1 MGVPGSVVHA
11 RNMTRWSF
19 VVIPAAVV
27 AVISLL
33 SQRWTG
39 FNSPD
44 SEFYAS
50 LALFGSDVADRALD
64 PAYTWTRLGY
74 IAPVRG
80 LVVLFGPWVG
90 FEIWRVLLIAMVV
103 GSVFA
108 MVLIAGRSR
117 VLATVLAAL
126 VGVNTM
132 VVAYLGNP
140 YLTGTALAVMLVL
153 FALAVTYL
161 GSSGARGVSPFG
173 GRMPRWTTALV
184 SGALV
189 GWLVMIN
196 PYTAVLGV
204 AGWLAV
210 RGIALWKIR
219 TDRVPRLISDAAAAV
234 VGFVLSFG
242 VFLLLGLWM
251 FPGRSWFAT
260 YLEWNSA
267 LDYTVFIGDAT
278 TWQRDTALLVVV
290 ASIAIS
296 LVAVIAQP
304 RHRWAWA
311 ALALSVM
318 NVVIT
323 AALMLVMPGPWLEAP
338 HYVALLW
345 PMALMAL
352 VLSFTS
358 FQPGT
363 REGKPLFRAVV
374 TLVGIAGV
382 VVALWAGRFNQVL
395 PLTTAWVFFAVLV
408 VLVITVG
415 ILVPRKWSV
424 GVAALLAVT
433 MAGTFVVAQVWQNGR
448 GNLGIY
454 GQYPFRSAFVDFDF
468 DQQMASKIALQEWL
482 LANTTEGDRIGLWTD
497 VDRLTADA
505 AGMQLWGYYNLV
517 STSDVMTREETEAL
531 SRLKPTVIAMYAPDR
546 AQIDAFAASLPP
558 WALPSDLQCTSA
570 PYLGVGTGEI
580 HLCRVRT
587 NVVG

>member
-1 MGVPGSVVHA
+1 MNVGIV
-11 RNMTRWSF
+11 
-19 VVIPAAVV
+19 AALT
-27 AVISLL
+27 AAISLL

-80 LVVLFGPWVG
+80 LVLLFGPWAG

-103 GSVFA
+103 GAVFA
-108 MVLIAGRSR
+108 VVLIAGRSR

-126 VGVNTM
+126 VGVNTL
-132 VVAYLGNP
+132 VLAYLGNP
-140 YLTGTALAVMLVL
+140 YLTGTALAVMMVL

-161 GSSGARGVSPFG
+161 GSSGARGVGPVVFG
-173 GRMPRWTTALV
+173 RTLPRWWAALL

-189 GWLVMIN
+189 GWLVTIN

-210 RGIALWKIR
+210 RGIAVWKIR
-219 TDRVPRLISDAAAAV
+219 ADRFSRLFTDAAAAV
-234 VGFVLSFG
+234 VGFVVSFG
-242 VFLLLGLWM
+242 LFLLVGLWM
-251 FPGRSWFAT
+251 FPGRSWFGT
-260 YLEWNSA
+260 YFEWNSA

-290 ASIAIS
+290 LAIIVS

-323 AALMLVMPGPWLEAP
+323 GALMLVMPGPWLEAP

-363 REGKPLFRAVV
+363 REGKPLFSSLVAVV
-374 TLVGIAGV
+374 GIVGV
-382 VVALWAGRFNQVL
+382 VLALWAGRFDQVL
-395 PLTTAWVFFAVLV
+395 ALNVAWVFFIVLV
-408 VLVITVG
+408 VVVIGVG
-415 ILVPRKWSV
+415 IAVPRRWNV
-424 GVAALLAVT
+424 GVAVLLSLT
-433 MAGTFVVAQVWQNGR
+433 MAGTFVVGQVWQNGR

-454 GQYPFRSAFVDFDF
+454 GQYPFRSAFVDFNF
-468 DQQMASKIALQEWL
+468 DEQMASKIALQEWL
-482 LANTTEGDRIGLWTD
+482 LENTLNEDRIGLWTD
-497 VDRLTADA
+497 VDRLAADA

-517 STSDVMTREETEAL
+517 STSEVMTREESEEL

-546 AQIDAFAASLPP
+546 AQIDTFLASLPP
-558 WALPSDLQCTSA
+558 WALPTDLRCTSA
-570 PYLGVGTGEI
+570 PYLGVGTGEVV
-580 HLCRVRT
+580 LCRVRT